1 MLAVIMILLLLIIIV
16 LETMCNSKIM
26 NIITLNVFLSVFKEV
41 AHPGE
46 GSRGSEV
53 GHQAVLPAQ
62 RHQQRRVQGH
72 PEESRAQGKHA
83 FSP

>member
-1 MLAVIMILLLLIIIV
+1 MALV
-16 LETMCNSKIM
+16 TRRGF
-26 NIITLNVFLSVFKEV
+26 TLNLNSPSVFEEA

-53 GHQAVLPAQ
+53 GHQTLLPAQ
-62 RHQQRRVQGH
+62 RHQQGRVQGH
-72 PEESRAQGKHA
+72 PEKSCAQGKHS

>member
-1 MLAVIMILLLLIIIV
+1 M
-16 LETMCNSKIM
+16 
-26 NIITLNVFLSVFKEV
+26 TLNLFLSVFEEA

-72 PEESRAQGKHA
+72 PEESCAQGKHSVSLKRCSVA
-83 FSP
+83 LSCP